1 MYQQEQHYDWY
12 KRDVVVS
19 IAGLDG
25 AGKTR
30 IVQKIL
36 QEEVTEY
43 IATYGVNQEVICIEG
58 IQLGLTDLGGKEPFR
73 KTLWKSYI
81 SSADGLIYVVD
92 VTKQERLD
100 ESKKWFQKSIQ
111 WLHKKNPVLILLNTW
126 DSNIST
132 QVLEK
137 IIRTFKNLAKSRP
150 VETYPVSPISG
161 HNLSKAIEWLAS
173 TLIQNLIAE
182 GVSVDL
188 FITYLKT
195 PEGIMEARIRS
206 HSFTHTDEAI
216 LPVIRYKFASKGE
229 KLLEYLFFQD
239 RQIILTA
246 DEKTSCWLITS
257 KSIKIKSA
265 PLLMNLMSEFLAE
278 IQGIRETNQS
288 KVKESDLINFL
299 IKYMIDKQKFWSK
312 DESPMF
318 EVTFLKES

>member
-100 ESKKWFQKSIQ
+100 ESKKWFQKSI
-111 WLHKKNPVLILLNTW
+111 LIL
-126 DSNIST
+126 
-132 QVLEK
+132 Q
-137 IIRTFKNLAKSRP
+137 
-150 VETYPVSPISG
+150 
-161 HNLSKAIEWLAS
+161 
-173 TLIQNLIAE
+173 
-182 GVSVDL
+182 
-188 FITYLKT
+188 
-195 PEGIMEARIRS
+195 
-206 HSFTHTDEAI
+206 
-216 LPVIRYKFASKGE
+216 
-229 KLLEYLFFQD
+229 
-239 RQIILTA
+239 
-246 DEKTSCWLITS
+246 
-257 KSIKIKSA
+257 
-265 PLLMNLMSEFLAE
+265 
-278 IQGIRETNQS
+278 
-288 KVKESDLINFL
+288 
-299 IKYMIDKQKFWSK
+299 
-312 DESPMF
+312 
-318 EVTFLKES
+318 

>member
-1 MYQQEQHYDWY
+1 MYQHKQQYDWY

-25 AGKTR
+25 AGKTK

-36 QEEVTEY
+36 KEEVTEHT
-43 IATYGVNQEVICIEG
+43 ATYGVNQEIVYIEG

-73 KTLWKSYI
+73 KTLWQSYI

-111 WLHKKNPVLILLNTW
+111 WLRKKNPVLVLLNTW
-126 DSNIST
+126 DSNINN
-132 QVLEK
+132 QVLEE
-137 IIRTFKNLAKSRP
+137 ITHTFRNIAKSRP
-150 VETYPVSPISG
+150 IEAYPVSPISG
-161 HNLSKAIEWLAS
+161 KNLSKAIEWLAN
-173 TLIQNLIAE
+173 TLIQNLISE

-206 HSFTHTDEAI
+206 HGFTHADEAI
-216 LPVIRYKFASKGE
+216 LPVIRYKFASKGK

-257 KSIKIKSA
+257 KSIKIRSA

-278 IQGIRETNQS
+278 IQGIREMNQ
-288 KVKESDLINFL
+288 KIKESDLLNFL

-318 EVTFLKES
+318 EVTFLKEN